1 MIPPSPPPLNTSFD
15 LDSMINPHVD
25 ALLCDNEFMQCSFS
39 STTQGKMSSSPADL
53 LVILKRE
60 AEKTLRMIS
69 PHIRPGMRVLEI
81 GGGIGLTY
89 VALRSMGFDSTS
101 LEPGDHGFGDRHR
114 AGLRLCKVLGV
125 DPRGW
130 VKAGIEEY
138 PSQKQG
144 YDLVFS
150 FFVLEHIQDLNQAF
164 RVMAGNLRPKGVM
177 VHRCPNYSVPFEP
190 HFNIPLVPFFP
201 RWTAHLRPWLR
212 KSPVWNGLRF
222 TTAGGI
228 KRLCARH
235 GLRPVFRKGMIA
247 IALEQV
253 LDDPLFA
260 SRKRMFINAAGLLRK
275 TRLLGLLRKTP
286 AAWNTPM
293 EFLASKV

>member
-1 MIPPSPPPLNTSFD
+1 
-15 LDSMINPHVD
+15 
-25 ALLCDNEFMQCSFS
+25 MQCAFS
-39 STTQGKMSSSPADL
+39 PMIQEGMSSSPADQL
-53 LVILKRE
+53 AMLKRE
-60 AEKTLRMIS
+60 AEKTLLMIS
-69 PHIRPGMRVLEI
+69 PYLRPGMRVLEI

-89 VALRSMGFDSTS
+89 AALLNMDIDVTS
-101 LEPGDHGFGDRHR
+101 LEPGDQGFGDRHR
-114 AGLRLCKVLGV
+114 AGFRFCKILGV

-138 PSQKQG
+138 PFQKQG

-150 FFVLEHIQDLNQAF
+150 FFVLEHIQNLNQAF

-222 TTAGGI
+222 TTTGGI

-235 GLRPVFRKGMIA
+235 GLRPVFRKGLIA
-247 IALEQV
+247 TALEQV

-260 SRKRMFINAAGLLRK
+260 SRKRMFIKSAGLLRK
-275 TRLLGLLRKTP
+275 TKLLVLLHRTP